1 MSFAL
6 AIPLIFNAATGLAD
20 LAAIDRQVAAFTGVP
35 AGAPGGAS
43 TPVDRRL
50 RLGACP
56 EPLSLNWRTAR
67 RDSVVVQ
74 CPAAGGWRLFVPVG
88 GNASGYAA
96 APAIERGDAV
106 TISVAG
112 EGFSVTRPG
121 EALESG
127 PIGAWIKVR
136 TASNAR
142 TSRAEASRARVVRPG
157 LVEIPL
163 P

>member
-6 AIPLIFNAATGLAD
+6 AIPLILNAATGLAD
-20 LAAIDRQVAAFTGVP
+20 LAAIDRQVAAFTGAP
-35 AGAPGGAS
+35 AGTPGGAV

-50 RLGACP
+50 RLEACP
-56 EPLSLNWRTAR
+56 VQMSLNWRTER

-88 GNASGYAA
+88 GNAAGYAA

-112 EGFSVTRPG
+112 EGFSVSRPG
-121 EALESG
+121 EAMEAG
-127 PIGAWIKVR
+127 PVGAWIRVR
-136 TASNAR
+136 PAGNAR
-142 TSRAEASRARVVRPG
+142 TSRTETSRARVVRPG
-157 LVEIPL
+157 LVEIAL